1 MVGIVLVSAVFMVVG
16 GKVDRP
22 KAFVLFFL
30 WVVSVVVLSGGESV
44 QSTALGF

>member
-1 MVGIVLVSAVFMVVG
+1 VG

-30 WVVSVVVLSGGESV
+30 WVVSVVILSGGDSV
-44 QSTALGF
+44 DTAALGF